1 LQASRGRQADP
12 SVGAAALRP
21 PPRDLPAAGGPTLG
35 VVPTLEICHC
45 CQAFAPAWSSPE
57 YAEWHIVITADGE
70 LLGVVCAG
78 CLIDDEL
85 IAIELGSGLQ
95 PA

>member
-1 LQASRGRQADP
+1 MT
-12 SVGAAALRP
+12 VI
-21 PPRDLPAAGGPTLG
+21 
-35 VVPTLEICHC
+35 EICHC

-57 YAEWHIVITADGE
+57 YDEWDVVIDADGNV
-70 LLGVVCAG
+70 LAVVCAG

-85 IAIELGSGLQ
+85 IAIELDSSLQ